1 METKKENSGAKNPLE
16 ETKMQY
22 DKMQEKFSKRDIV
35 NNKPFEEEIDKQTAR
50 FRRKR
55 IFIAASYL
63 IGTVISIYVLQSAMQ
78 LSPWISVSLALILIA
93 SLIVE
98 LNLYGNFINKVKTDN
113 DILTFAKETRR
124 MQRNYILFYLAVS
137 ILLVL
142 WVILLIMNMDSYFAN
157 EEYCRSIKQ
166 RALFIGLPVF
176 LLIVGYIV
184 YKMRNLSK
192 TSMIINQIEKQPLIL
207 NRKVLAFGI
216 VTFCIYLLG
225 LIFKIF
231 HIPFGSLIVIAGT
244 LMSVVLVIVIA
255 SMLAHNETPKI
266 LAALGALFVIFLL
279 LSIHFLISHWPF
291 SEVLLAV
298 SGILLAS
305 ATISYFVK
313 RRKA

>member
-1 METKKENSGAKNPLE
+1 METRTENTGAKNPLE

-35 NNKPFEEEIDKQTAR
+35 NDKPFEEEIDKQTAR

-63 IGTVISIYVLQSAMQ
+63 IGTAISIYVLQFVMQ

-124 MQRNYILFYLAVS
+124 MQRNYIFFYLAVS

-142 WVILLIMNMDSYFAN
+142 WVILLIMNMDPYFAN

-176 LLIVGYIV
+176 LLIVVYIV
-184 YKMRNLSK
+184 YKMRKLSQ
-192 TSMIINQIEKQPLIL
+192 TNMIINQIEKQPLIL

-216 VTFCIYLLG
+216 ITLCIYLIG

-255 SMLAHNETPKI
+255 SMLAHNGTPKI

-291 SEVLLAV
+291 SEILLAV

-305 ATISYFVK
+305 STICYFVK

>member
-50 FRRKR
+50 LRRKR

-63 IGTVISIYVLQSAMQ
+63 IGTVLSIYVIQFAMR

-113 DILTFAKETRR
+113 DILTFAKETRQ
-124 MQRNYILFYLAVS
+124 MQRNYIFFYLAAS

-157 EEYCRSIKQ
+157 EEYCRNIKQ

-216 VTFCIYLLG
+216 ITLCIYLIG

-244 LMSVVLVIVIA
+244 LMSVVLIIVIA
-255 SMLAHNETPKI
+255 SMLAHNGTPKI